1 MARQRLILAMVGAL
15 AGGSLYLLFRM
26 VSEGGLNQTVAMAAM
41 VFVGVLFTSL
51 LALTGPMELPRA
63 LGRAGLQAGI
73 VAALIFWAS
82 LRFNAVD
89 DVATSPIIVASGLIL
104 TFIPLPFI
112 LAEDGLGWRNYPALF
127 MAAWGIVMRS
137 TVAWVFVGILWLV
150 IYLSHALLS
159 LVGIDVISQIIL
171 MPPVPWLIT
180 GTAFGLA
187 MAVALELSE
196 VMSAYLVLRLL
207 RLLVPVIL
215 VVMAVFLVAVGLN
228 GFGRLQGVSAS
239 AILLAMVGLAATLVT
254 SAVDQDDEDAVQT
267 LAMQRAT
274 QGLAAILILQ
284 AGVASWGIVV
294 RVLDHGWTPERLF
307 ASTVAVLALGYGV
320 TYLYAV
326 ARGRAWME
334 RIRQANIWM
343 AVALMALAVLWL
355 TPVLNPERI
364 SVNSQMAR
372 FESGKTPLAEFDVYS
387 LFQWGRAGAAAKV
400 VLAETAKSDPALAT
414 VMASPE
420 YAASPATVDAEA
432 MRAALKIALPVQ
444 PASGSGVRDQLLA
457 RASDY
462 DLQSWTAACAVTLDV
477 GGPACVLVVADFL
490 PDRPGQEALLLLGS
504 EGGYVTYLGYA
515 LDGGTLTSLSV
526 DSGSGALAN
535 DEDGLRLIAELQAAM
550 PGLRPVPRNELAM
563 PASGAISL
571 KP

>member
-1 MARQRLILAMVGAL
+1 MARQRLILVMVGAL
-15 AGGSLYLLFRM
+15 AGGSLYLLFR
-26 VSEGGLNQTVAMAAM
+26 VVAEGVLGQTVAMTAM
-41 VFVGVLFTSL
+41 VFVGVLFTAL

-63 LGRAGLQAGI
+63 LGRAALQAGI
-73 VAALIFWAS
+73 VAGLIIWAS

-127 MAAWGIVMRS
+127 GAAWAIVMRS
-137 TVAWVFVGILWLV
+137 TVAWVFVGILWGV

-307 ASTVAVLALGYGV
+307 ASTVAVLALGD
-320 TYLYAV
+320 
-326 ARGRAWME
+326 RK
-334 RIRQANIWM
+334 
-343 AVALMALAVLWL
+343 
-355 TPVLNPERI
+355 
-364 SVNSQMAR
+364 SV
-372 FESGKTPLAEFDVYS
+372 V
-387 LFQWGRAGAAAKV
+387 
-400 VLAETAKSDPALAT
+400 
-414 VMASPE
+414 
-420 YAASPATVDAEA
+420 
-432 MRAALKIALPVQ
+432 
-444 PASGSGVRDQLLA
+444 
-457 RASDY
+457 
-462 DLQSWTAACAVTLDV
+462 
-477 GGPACVLVVADFL
+477 
-490 PDRPGQEALLLLGS
+490 
-504 EGGYVTYLGYA
+504 
-515 LDGGTLTSLSV
+515 
-526 DSGSGALAN
+526 
-535 DEDGLRLIAELQAAM
+535 
-550 PGLRPVPRNELAM
+550 
-563 PASGAISL
+563 
-571 KP
+571 

>member
-1 MARQRLILAMVGAL
+1 MARQRLILVMVGAL
-15 AGGSLYLLFRM
+15 AGGSLYLLFR
-26 VSEGGLNQTVAMAAM
+26 VVAEGVLGQTVAMTAM
-41 VFVGVLFTSL
+41 VFVGVLFTAL

-63 LGRAGLQAGI
+63 LGRAALQAGI
-73 VAALIFWAS
+73 VAGLIIWAS

-267 LAMQRAT
+267 LAMKRAT

-320 TYLYAV
+320 TYLFAV

-334 RIRQANIWM
+334 RVRQANIWM

-400 VLAETAKSDPALAT
+400 ALAETAKSDPALAT

-432 MRAALKIALPVQ
+432 MRAALKTALPVQ

-550 PGLRPVPRNELAM
+550 PGLRPVPRNELAV